1 MDGSTST
8 RGQSTRRARRWID
21 GERDGAKARYQ
32 CLHRRACSHT
42 PCVPDPTPTP
52 NHVSPTHSQP
62 HPQNTSAA
70 AVDDALT
77 AHAGALRRPPVY
89 RHMPLTKKQNL
100 ARARHHTP
108 LLAAARALQEHAIVR
123 HLPVQRHIPLAN
135 ALSLGQIKP
144 CRLHSRPQ
152 THTDMAYRGRTCT
165 SNLAP
170 PQVLLP
176 TPPPLAPPP
185 PPTCCPL
192 FLFLHTTAI
201 HLYSCARVYRH
212 MQCMYTSKC
221 SLLLLLPLSLLS
233 RSRARALSLTHA
245 HQHTHDLNNTQ
256 P

>member
-1 MDGSTST
+1 MGRKQGTSVF
-8 RGQSTRRARRWID
+8 IV
-21 GERDGAKARYQ
+21 ERIVT
-32 CLHRRACSHT
+32 HPAC
-42 PCVPDPTPTP
+42 PAPTPK
-52 NHVSPTHSQP
+52 HVSPAHSQP

-152 THTDMAYRGRTCT
+152 THTDVAYRGRTCT

-185 PPTCCPL
+185 PP
-192 FLFLHTTAI
+192 H
-201 HLYSCARVYRH
+201 
-212 MQCMYTSKC
+212 
-221 SLLLLLPLSLLS
+221 LLPPLPLPAHNCYPPVLMCPRIQAHAMHVHVNMLAFAFLSMS
-233 RSRARALSLTHA
+233 
-245 HQHTHDLNNTQ
+245 Q
-256 P
+256 